1 MEGGEA
7 LNQGLDLSPKLLGGL
22 GTGLHHLRLHLHM
35 ETTSLS

>member
-22 GTGLHHLRLHLHM
+22 GTGLYHLRLHLHM